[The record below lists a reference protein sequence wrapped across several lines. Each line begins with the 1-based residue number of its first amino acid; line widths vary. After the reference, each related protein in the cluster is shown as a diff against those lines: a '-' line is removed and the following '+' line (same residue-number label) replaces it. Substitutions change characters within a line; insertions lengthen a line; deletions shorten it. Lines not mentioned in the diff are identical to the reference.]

1 MCTATGKPRSSRAFH
16 KSPQPPTCKRPL
28 SRTVEAQL
36 AALTKKHEEDK
47 KATAK
52 EEQADDENEE
62 GEEETQNIDKNQIR
76 AIQSMNRMN
85 NWAMAAVDDPRLL
98 ENLQQGL
105 VLKHTVHK
113 HQFRDRNKVM
123 EKSSIPFMPK
133 K

>member
-1 MCTATGKPRSSRAFH
+1 VCTATGKPRSSRAFH

-85 NWAMAAVDDPRLL
+85 NWAM
-98 ENLQQGL
+98 
-105 VLKHTVHK
+105 VHK